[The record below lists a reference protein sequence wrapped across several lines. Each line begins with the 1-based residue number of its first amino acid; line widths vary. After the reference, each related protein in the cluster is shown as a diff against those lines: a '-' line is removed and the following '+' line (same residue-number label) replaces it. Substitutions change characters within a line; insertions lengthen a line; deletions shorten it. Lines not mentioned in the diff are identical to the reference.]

1 MERPKLH
8 FVRIEEPLIDLI
20 SNNVHSDFAAK
31 NLAIIHDG
39 SVEFTTVNALALKE
53 ALLNTPELLKLWGYK
68 LVKIEEEVKPTKVSK
83 AKDTKKV
90 EPLIDPDKVQEEKV
104 GK

>member
-8 FVRIEEPLIDLI
+8 FVKIEEPLFDLI
-20 SNNVHSDFAAK
+20 SNNVHPDFAAK

-39 SVEFTTVNALALKE
+39 SVEFATLNALALKE

-83 AKDTKKV
+83 TKDTKKQ
-90 EPLIDPDKVQEEKV
+90 EPLIDPDTLEPDKAGE
-104 GK
+104 

>member
-1 MERPKLH
+1 MERPKIH
-8 FVRIEEPLIDLI
+8 FVKIEEPVFDLI
-20 SNNVHSDFAAK
+20 SSNVHPDFAAK

-68 LVKIEEEVKPTKVSK
+68 LVKIEEETKPTKVSK

-90 EPLIDPDKVQEEKV
+90 EPLIDPDQVQEEKA
-104 GK
+104 GE